1 MEISESSESADADYT
16 SAVSLEISQEVAEQ
30 ADELL
35 RELAE
40 DAGLDTALIV
50 DQSGVLVTGIS
61 AEENVTVEVISALVA
76 GASGAMKTLVRELG
90 ETGEIESLHQGSERT
105 VYLREIVGRFVFV
118 GVADSSLPVGVIR
131 EKSNQMRGRLSE
143 LLQSIK
149 PLEAAEDEGAPESV
163 VVPRSLREVAMARA
177 AERAA
182 REPEIDDDDPL
193 AGNDDDP
200 VVTDEGEGFDL
211 EKLTALDEEE
221 VAGEEAVE
229 VEGDTEAEEEKEEE
243 REPTKVLEPLELDKP
258 EIVIEAEDQEPI
270 ESPFEIEEADE
281 EEAIVPETIVL
292 EQGEP
297 VESIFELE
305 VDDPEAED
313 EINEGAEDEGSDNDF
328 VSRIF
333 EVDDDKEAGDQEETA
348 VEAADEEEDSGI
360 VFELDI
366 DEDDDESAEVPSDDN
381 TEDIEAESSEEEE
394 IGGSGPF
401 YF

>member
-50 DQSGVLVTGIS
+50 DQSGALVTGIS

-105 VYLREIVGRFVFV
+105 VYLREIVRRFVFV